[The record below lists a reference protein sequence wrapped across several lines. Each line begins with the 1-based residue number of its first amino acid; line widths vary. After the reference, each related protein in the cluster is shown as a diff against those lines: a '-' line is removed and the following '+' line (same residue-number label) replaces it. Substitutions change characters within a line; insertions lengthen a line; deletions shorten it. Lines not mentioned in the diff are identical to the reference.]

1 MKPSRAA
8 AARPRA
14 VKPDHPLQWL
24 AEPLLAEPTFSLKS
38 WFGGRTIMLHG
49 CHQLFLTTQGEP
61 WQGVLVCTFHA
72 HHASLRADFPALH
85 PHPVLGKWLYL
96 PETADTF
103 EADAAASCNASA
115 PATPASASR
124 PPRRSHAPRNASASA
139 TNCNSRPHPTERRF
153 PHRRFWRAGGLD
165 AAPIPLRTDPPD

>member
-1 MKPSRAA
+1 MKPTRAA
-8 AARPRA
+8 AIRPRP

-24 AEPLLAEPTFSLKS
+24 AEPLVHEPTFVLKS

-61 WQGVLVCTFHA
+61 WQGVLVCTFHEY
-72 HHASLRADFPALH
+72 HASLRADFPSLA

-103 EADAAASCNASA
+103 EADARRLVQRIKARD
-115 PATPASASR
+115 PR
-124 PPRRSHAPRNASASA
+124 FGIPPSPQKQRSTKRV
-139 TNCNSRPHPTERRF
+139 RF
-153 PHRRFWRAGGLD
+153 GD
-165 AAPIPLRTDPPD
+165 PL